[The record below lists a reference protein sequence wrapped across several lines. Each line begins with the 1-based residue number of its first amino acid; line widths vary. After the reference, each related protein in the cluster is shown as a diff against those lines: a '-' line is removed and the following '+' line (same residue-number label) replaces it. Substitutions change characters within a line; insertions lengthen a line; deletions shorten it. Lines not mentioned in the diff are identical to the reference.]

1 MKRRTSRWIPC
12 SRHFATRGSL
22 KAKRWWRIRPREKSP
37 LKDGS
42 SSPGHEGVKV
52 DLRTRRNE
60 RRISQDRRD
69 DGETAQAH
77 LVERRQGDDLR
88 LRLVGDPLDVL
99 LDVSNSPVRHL
110 NQNRSERGGGG
121 GHQGQ
126 SSSSARFAPSSV
138 RISLLCR
145 RTHSN
150 TPQPSLLLPLLH
162 RPPAVLPKFGSSNR
176 AVHEVEID
184 QPSRSVVE

>member
-69 DGETAQAH
+69 DEETAQAH
-77 LVERRQGDDLR
+77 LVKRRQSEDLR

-110 NQNRSERGGGG
+110 NQNRSETGGRGGAPRSVLLFGSLRSLLSPNLTTLSPNSL
-121 GHQGQ
+121 QY
-126 SSSSARFAPSSV
+126 SLALPPSS
-138 RISLLCR
+138 
-145 RTHSN
+145 
-150 TPQPSLLLPLLH
+150 PSPSPSSC
-162 RPPAVLPKFGSSNR
+162 PPEVWVL
-176 AVHEVEID
+176 
-184 QPSRSVVE
+184 QSRCA